1 MTYLKALREDAPL
14 LDAYLRY
21 FEVARTPFTIP
32 GHKQRASKLDLGL
45 GAVVDGDTPLYGGL
59 DEIKLTNQTLKSA
72 ESLAA
77 KLWGGDYAR
86 FSTGGST
93 HVNQAVILA
102 LGKLGGKIAVARTA
116 HRSVLS
122 ALVLAGLEPI
132 WLAPDIDAATG
143 VPTGIPLSELERVL
157 PQKPIA
163 LLLTEPGYLGTISQL
178 PELISKAHEHKIP
191 VVIDAAWG
199 AHFGF
204 HNDLPKHV
212 LQLGADALITST
224 HKALPGFSA
233 SALLVARGEY
243 LNLDRLEQSFETTHT
258 TSPAGA
264 PLASIDGCRALLQ
277 QRGEDLLAIAQTGT
291 GKTAAFAIPIIDKIQ
306 QIKYK
311 AFEKGAFV
319 RAIVMVPTREL
330 AQQITQVFNQI
341 GKNTKVKALCV
352 YGGVEQDHQIAKL
365 LEGMDIIVSTPGRMF
380 DLVSQGYLSLKKIE
394 ILILDEADQMLDLG
408 FAKDID
414 DLVNKIPGKRQT
426 LFFSATISQK
436 IKQQAYKM
444 VSSNAI
450 RIQVSPKDPV
460 SKNVNHQIVFVE
472 MDDKRFFLKR
482 LIEENKDNKFLVFVR
497 TKVRAER
504 VKSAMERL
512 EIDSVTI
519 HGDKEQSER
528 ETALLAFRTN
538 ACKVMIATDVSARGI
553 DIDGIDFVINYDIP
567 EVAENYVHR
576 VGRTGRGRAKGR
588 AISFCAKEEKP
599 LVDAIEEYTTVPI
612 TRATVTKAEYNETI
626 EFADDTKDNWKSLM
640 NGEENK
646 VKPKKKK
653 RK

>member
-1 MTYLKALREDAPL
+1 MK
-14 LDAYLRY
+14 
-21 FEVARTPFTIP
+21 FEEYRL
-32 GHKQRASKLDLGL
+32 SKE
-45 GAVVDGDTPLYGGL
+45 V
-59 DEIKLTNQTLKSA
+59 KRN
-72 ESLAA
+72 
-77 KLWGGDYAR
+77 
-86 FSTGGST
+86 
-93 HVNQAVILA
+93 
-102 LGKLGGKIAVARTA
+102 
-116 HRSVLS
+116 
-122 ALVLAGLEPI
+122 LEEMGFKRPT
-132 WLAPDIDAATG
+132 DIQFKC
-143 VPTGIPLSELERVL
+143 L
-157 PQKPIA
+157 PHI
-163 LLLTEPGYLGTISQL
+163 
-178 PELISKAHEHKIP
+178 
-191 VVIDAAWG
+191 
-199 AHFGF
+199 
-204 HNDLPKHV
+204 
-212 LQLGADALITST
+212 
-224 HKALPGFSA
+224 
-233 SALLVARGEY
+233 
-243 LNLDRLEQSFETTHT
+243 
-258 TSPAGA
+258 
-264 PLASIDGCRALLQ
+264 

-426 LFFSATISQK
+426 LFFSATINQK